1 MSESRFRANSIS
13 RACGFTLIE
22 VLVSTVIGVILVVA
36 VLGVLRNLLRKESM
50 PPPAISSIL
59 AEQLRHDFSN
69 AKYFRKTSRGVEIL
83 GPVSRSAAG
92 DLLWT
97 PGSVAFEVRRV
108 NEGET
113 GVLTRRDSSPNER
126 GAGELLWLG
135 VGGVQVD
142 SFVLDESDLPIS
154 PQAKA
159 QGWQP
164 LASSFELSLFDDR
177 GNLWHRESIVRN
189 GVVRQ

>member
-1 MSESRFRANSIS
+1 MSESCVRANSNY
-13 RACGFTLIE
+13 RARGFTLIE
-22 VLVSTVIGVILVVA
+22 VLVATVIGAILVVA
-36 VLGVLRNLLRKESM
+36 VLGVLRNLLRKENM
-50 PPPAISSIL
+50 PQLPISSIL
-59 AEQLRHDFSN
+59 AEQLRRDFSN
-69 AKYFRKTSRGVEIL
+69 ARYFRRTARGVEIS

-108 NEGET
+108 SEGET
-113 GVLTRRDSSPNER
+113 GVLTRRDSSPSESR
-126 GAGELLWLG
+126 SRRAGELLWLG
-135 VGGVQVD
+135 VGGIQVD

-164 LASSFELSLFDDR
+164 LASSFELSLYDDR
-177 GNLWHRESIVRN
+177 GNLWHRESIVR
-189 GVVRQ
+189 